1 MVLISHKYKFIY
13 IKNVKVAGSSVESF
27 FGKYC
32 IDPKKVYSYNDA
44 ISEHIDEF
52 GIIGSRT
59 SGVKKS
65 DKWISHKDAKS
76 IRNDLGNEKFDQYLK
91 FCVIRNPYDKMVSL
105 YYYKKSKLSFKEFV
119 KINGRNNL
127 NIHSIDGKSVCD
139 YFIRYEY
146 LEEDIKK
153 LCKKLNIDS
162 YDLSLLPKHKSTQRK
177 NKKHW
182 SEYYDNETK
191 NIVYNKHKK
200 EFELFGYDSQIME
213 DKGKNGKKKKP
224 IVKNYTDNCTDTRK
238 TLKELFATP
247 L

>member
-1 MVLISHKYKFIY
+1 MVLVSHKYKFIY
-13 IKNVKVAGSSVESF
+13 IKNAKVAGSSVESF

-32 IDPKKVYSYNDA
+32 IDPKKVYNYNDA

-59 SGVKKS
+59 SGVKNS
-65 DKWISHKDAKS
+65 DKWKNHKRAES
-76 IRNDLGNEKFDQYLK
+76 IRNDLGKEKFDEYLK

-105 YYYKKSKLSFKEFV
+105 YYYVKSKLSFKEFV
-119 KINGRNNL
+119 KKNDINNL
-127 NIHSIDGKSVCD
+127 NIHSINGKSVCD

-182 SEYYDNETK
+182 SEYYDDETK
-191 NIVYNKHKK
+191 NIVYNKHIK
-200 EFELFGYDSQIME
+200 EFELFGYDSLLI
-213 DKGKNGKKKKP
+213 
-224 IVKNYTDNCTDTRK
+224 
-238 TLKELFATP
+238 L
-247 L
+247 